1 MKAPPFPLSSRPK
14 RSAAERSEVLLRTQG
29 DENASVQQPLPT
41 NRRPLLVIPSEGEGS
56 AVLSVVALFIW
67 SLTYVIPIVFGEGPS
82 GKRYFP

>member
-29 DENASVQQPLPT
+29 DENASVQQALPT

-56 AVLSVVALFIW
+56 AVPFGSRALYLVPDIRLFNR
-67 SLTYVIPIVFGEGPS
+67 LG
-82 GKRYFP
+82 